1 MIDKE
6 KLRGSDL
13 VSGGIFLVV
22 GIVIIAMALQM
33 PLSDSFGGVQS
44 QWYVS
49 PALLP
54 LVIGACLIILSIC
67 IIVYALKN
75 GGVEQFKKSL
85 AEKKGKSI
93 VTDKNLRMA
102 AVILPLCTLVYVHL
116 KAFDFYLTIT
126 IYLLFSTS
134 VFYFEDME
142 FLKKSLKL
150 YLVQF
155 VVMVILVATG
165 LSKTLNKLFFATMDI
180 VGFII
185 LISLTVNVVL
195 FAKRSDDVIK
205 KKRRIVLLISFLVP
219 LLVIP
224 LFRYAL
230 RVPMP
235 KEGVIINV
243 MSQIYYSLR

>member
-13 VSGGIFLVV
+13 ISGGIFLVV
-22 GIVIIAMALQM
+22 GIAIIIMALQM

-54 LVIGACLIILSIC
+54 LVIGGCLVILSVC

-75 GGVEQFKKSL
+75 GGVEQFKKSI
-85 AEKKGKSI
+85 EESKGKSI
-93 VTDKNLRMA
+93 VTDKNLRMF
-102 AVILPLCTLVYVHL
+102 AVLLPICTLVYVHL

-134 VFYFEDME
+134 VFYFEDIC
-142 FLKKSLKL
+142 FLKRSLKI

-155 VVMVILVATG
+155 AIVTILVATG
-165 LSKTLNKLFFATMDI
+165 LTKTLNQVFFAFMDI
-180 VGFII
+180 IGLLI
-185 LISLTVNVVL
+185 LISLTVNVVI
-195 FAKRSDDVIK
+195 FAKKSDSVIK
-205 KKRRIVLLISFLVP
+205 KKRRIVLLISYLVP
-219 LLVIP
+219 LLIIP

-235 KEGVIINV
+235 KEGVIINI